1 VQRTRI
7 AATNQTTNQ
16 TTKLVAPVDETL
28 SETDTINGNIRET
41 I

>member
-7 AATNQTTNQ
+7 AATNQ